1 MLHCS
6 AAGQVM
12 QPALTTTS
20 VAKDLKRYLFSLKEG
35 GNPTLGLQQRSVPG
49 SKILLSFVNI
59 VVKLKTA
66 EEFRAENKKP
76 ARVNKLLVAMAGEDQ
91 LYVNELTVNWDRK

>member
-1 MLHCS
+1 
-6 AAGQVM
+6 
-12 QPALTTTS
+12 LTT

-35 GNPTLGLQQRSVPG
+35 GNLTLGRQKRSDLV

-59 VVKLKTA
+59 VKLKTA

-76 ARVNKLLVAMAGEDQ
+76 ARVSELLVAMAGEDQ
-91 LYVNELTVNWDRK
+91 LYVNKLTGNWDRK

>member
-1 MLHCS
+1 M
-6 AAGQVM
+6 
-12 QPALTTTS
+12 
-20 VAKDLKRYLFSLKEG
+20 
-35 GNPTLGLQQRSVPG
+35 
-49 SKILLSFVNI
+49 NI

-91 LYVNELTVNWDRK
+91 LYVNKLTVNWDRK